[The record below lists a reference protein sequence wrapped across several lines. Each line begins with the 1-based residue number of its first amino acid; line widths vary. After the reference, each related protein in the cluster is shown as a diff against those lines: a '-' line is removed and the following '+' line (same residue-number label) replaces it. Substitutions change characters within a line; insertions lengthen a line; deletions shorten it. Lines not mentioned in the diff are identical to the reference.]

1 MARADQGIAAA
12 ASIQRLGLALAASLI
27 AHAALLQGLAVL
39 PRAWQPAAGF
49 SPSDPGSGLLRVML
63 LPEEEAEPQSAAP
76 ATLAAPPAKAPRA
89 PRYLAAHELDRR
101 PQILSHVEPHFPALA
116 LVPTGRVVLRLYIDE
131 TGAVDAVA
139 AESADRT
146 GAFEA
151 AAREAFAAARFLPG
165 IKDGVPVKALVRLEV
180 LFGSPHP
187 ENARQ

>member
-1 MARADQGIAAA
+1 MARADQGIAP
-12 ASIQRLGLALAASLI
+12 ASVQRLGLALAASLI
-27 AHAALLQGLAVL
+27 AHAALLQGFAVL
-39 PRAWQPAAGF
+39 PHAWQPAAGF
-49 SPSDPGSGLLRVML
+49 SAAHLGSGLLRVRL
-63 LPEEEAEPQSAAP
+63 LSEPAEAQPAAP
-76 ATLAAPPAKAPRA
+76 AALASPAAGIPRA
-89 PRYLAAHELDRR
+89 PRYFRAHELDRR

-131 TGAVDAVA
+131 EGSVETVA

-165 IKDGVPVKALVRLEV
+165 IKGGLPVKAVVRVEV

-187 ENARQ
+187 ENAPR

>member
-1 MARADQGIAAA
+1 MARADQGIATAGF
-12 ASIQRLGLALAASLI
+12 QRLGLALGASLI
-27 AHAALLQGLAVL
+27 AHAALLHGIAVL

-49 SPSDPGSGLLRVML
+49 SLSHPGSGLLRVML
-63 LPEEEAEPQSAAP
+63 LPEAAEPQPPAP
-76 ATLAAPPAKAPRA
+76 SRLAAPSTKTAHAA
-89 PRYLAAHELDRR
+89 RYLAAHELDRR

-116 LVPTGRVVLRLYIDE
+116 LVPTGRVVLRIYIDE

-165 IKDGVPVKALVRLEV
+165 MRDGVRVKALVRVEV

-187 ENARQ
+187 ENAPR

>member
-1 MARADQGIAAA
+1 MARADQGIATAG
-12 ASIQRLGLALAASLI
+12 IQRLGLALAASLI
-27 AHAALLQGLAVL
+27 AHAALLQGLAAL
-39 PRAWQPAAGF
+39 PRAWQPAASF
-49 SPSDPGSGLLRVML
+49 LPSHPGSGLLRVRL
-63 LPEEEAEPQSAAP
+63 LPEAAEAQSAGPSKLASP
-76 ATLAAPPAKAPRA
+76 AASVPRA

-101 PQILSHVEPHFPALA
+101 PQILSQVEPHFPALA

-131 TGAVDAVA
+131 GGNVDAVA

-165 IKDGVPVKALVRLEV
+165 IKDGAPVKALVRVEV

-187 ENARQ
+187 ENLSR

>member
-1 MARADQGIAAA
+1 M
-12 ASIQRLGLALAASLI
+12 ALAASLI
-27 AHAALLQGLAVL
+27 VHAALLQGVAVL
-39 PRAWQPAAGF
+39 PRAWQPAVGF
-49 SPSDPGSGLLRVML
+49 PSSHPGSGVLRVL
-63 LPEEEAEPQSAAP
+63 LVPEAAEPQ
-76 ATLAAPPAKAPRA
+76 LAAPSKLAAPSTTVPRA
-89 PRYLAAHELDRR
+89 PRYLPAHELDRR

-131 TGAVDAVA
+131 TGGLDAVA

-165 IKDGVPVKALVRLEV
+165 IKNGVPVKALVRLEV

-187 ENARQ
+187 ENMPR

>member
-1 MARADQGIAAA
+1 MARADQGIAP
-12 ASIQRLGLALAASLI
+12 ASLQRLGLALAASLI
-27 AHAALLQGLAVL
+27 AHGALLQGVAVL
-39 PRAWQPAAGF
+39 PHAWQPAGWF
-49 SPSDPGSGLLRVML
+49 SPSHPGSGSLRVLL
-63 LPEEEAEPQSAAP
+63 LPEAAEPQSWTPPKLAAP
-76 ATLAAPPAKAPRA
+76 ATAGPRA
-89 PRYLAAHELDRR
+89 PRYVPAHQLNRR

-131 TGAVDAVA
+131 TGGVDAVA

-187 ENARQ
+187 ENGSR

>member
-1 MARADQGIAAA
+1 M
-12 ASIQRLGLALAASLI
+12 
-27 AHAALLQGLAVL
+27 
-39 PRAWQPAAGF
+39 PRAWQPAGGF
-49 SPSDPGSGLLRVML
+49 SPSHAGSGLLRVLL
-63 LPEEEAEPQSAAP
+63 LPEAAEPQPAAP
-76 ATLAAPPAKAPRA
+76 SKLASQPTSVPRA

-131 TGAVDAVA
+131 TGGVDAVA

-165 IKDGVPVKALVRLEV
+165 IKDGVPVKALVRVEV

-187 ENARQ
+187 ENAQR

>member
-1 MARADQGIAAA
+1 VARADQGIAP
-12 ASIQRLGLALAASLI
+12 ASLQRLGLALAASLI
-27 AHAALLQGLAVL
+27 AHAALLQGVAIL
-39 PRAWQPAAGF
+39 PRAWQPAGGF
-49 SPSDPGSGLLRVML
+49 SPSHPGAGSLRVLL
-63 LPEEEAEPQSAAP
+63 LPEADEPQSPAPSKLAAP
-76 ATLAAPPAKAPRA
+76 ATTVPRA
-89 PRYLAAHELDRR
+89 PRYVPAHQLDRR

-131 TGAVDAVA
+131 TGSVDAVA

-187 ENARQ
+187 ENGSR

>member
-1 MARADQGIAAA
+1 VARADQGIAP
-12 ASIQRLGLALAASLI
+12 ASLQRLGLALAASLL

-39 PRAWQPAAGF
+39 PGAWQPAAGF
-49 SPSDPGSGLLRVML
+49 SASDPAAGLLRVML
-63 LPEEEAEPQSAAP
+63 LPGAPEAQPAAP
-76 ATLAAPPAKAPRA
+76 AKLAAPAAAVPRA

-131 TGAVDAVA
+131 TGGVDAVA

-146 GAFEA
+146 GEFEA

-187 ENARQ
+187 ENVSR

>member
-1 MARADQGIAAA
+1 VARADQGVAAA
-12 ASIQRLGLALAASLI
+12 TVQRLGLALAASLI
-27 AHAALLQGLAVL
+27 VHAALLQALAVL

-49 SPSDPGSGLLRVML
+49 LPSDPGSGLLRVLL
-63 LPEEEAEPQSAAP
+63 LPEAAEPEPAAPWKLAAP
-76 ATLAAPPAKAPRA
+76 ASTVPRA
-89 PRYLAAHELDRR
+89 PRYLPARELDRR
-101 PQILSHVEPHFPALA
+101 PQILSHVEPQFPALA

-151 AAREAFAAARFLPG
+151 AAREAFSAARFLPG

-187 ENARQ
+187 ENMSR

>member
-1 MARADQGIAAA
+1 MARADQGIGAA
-12 ASIQRLGLALAASLI
+12 ASIQRLGLALAASFI
-27 AHAALLQGLAVL
+27 AHAALLQGLAAL

-49 SPSDPGSGLLRVML
+49 SPSHAGSGLLRVML
-63 LPEEEAEPQSAAP
+63 LPEEAGPQPTAP
-76 ATLAAPPAKAPRA
+76 ARVAAPPASAPRA

-151 AAREAFAAARFLPG
+151 AAREAFAEARFLPG
-165 IKDGVPVKALVRLEV
+165 IKDGAPVKALVRVEV

>member
-1 MARADQGIAAA
+1 
-12 ASIQRLGLALAASLI
+12 
-27 AHAALLQGLAVL
+27 
-39 PRAWQPAAGF
+39 
-49 SPSDPGSGLLRVML
+49 ML
-63 LPEEEAEPQSAAP
+63 LPEAAEPQP
-76 ATLAAPPAKAPRA
+76 ATPSTLALPATRIPRA

-131 TGAVDAVA
+131 GGNVEAVA

-151 AAREAFAAARFLPG
+151 TAREAFAAARFLPG
-165 IKDGVPVKALVRLEV
+165 IKDGVPVKSLVRIEV

-187 ENARQ
+187 ENVSR

>member
-1 MARADQGIAAA
+1 MARADQGVAPATV
-12 ASIQRLGLALAASLI
+12 QRLGLALAASLI
-27 AHAALLQGLAVL
+27 VHAALLQGLAVL
-39 PRAWQPAAGF
+39 PRAWQPAGGF
-49 SPSDPGSGLLRVML
+49 SPSHPGSGLLRVLL
-63 LPEEEAEPQSAAP
+63 LPDAAEARFEAPAKLAAP
-76 ATLAAPPAKAPRA
+76 ATAVPRA
-89 PRYLAAHELDRR
+89 PRYVPAHQLDRR
-101 PQILSHVEPHFPALA
+101 PQILSRVEPHFPALA

>member
-1 MARADQGIAAA
+1 M
-12 ASIQRLGLALAASLI
+12 ASLI
-27 AHAALLQGLAVL
+27 AHASLLQGLALL

-49 SPSDPGSGLLRVML
+49 SPSEPGAGVLRVTV
-63 LPEEEAEPQSAAP
+63 LPDAAEQPVAAP
-76 ATLAAPPAKAPRA
+76 KLASPAAGVPRA

-101 PQILSHVEPHFPALA
+101 PQILSHVEPHFPALS

-131 TGAVDAVA
+131 HGSVDSVA
-139 AESADRT
+139 AESAERS

-165 IKDGVPVKALVRLEV
+165 IKDGVPVKALVRVEV

-187 ENARQ
+187 ENASR

>member
-1 MARADQGIAAA
+1 VARADQGIVDA
-12 ASIQRLGLALAASLI
+12 ASIQRLGLALAASLL
-27 AHAALLQGLAVL
+27 AHAALLQGLAAV

-49 SPSDPGSGLLRVML
+49 STTQPGAGLLHVML
-63 LPEEEAEPQSAAP
+63 LPERAESQPKAP
-76 ATLAAPPAKAPRA
+76 ATLAAPPASAPRA
-89 PRYLAAHELDRR
+89 ARYLAAHELDRR

-131 TGAVDAVA
+131 TGAVDAVS

-165 IKDGVPVKALVRLEV
+165 IKDGAPVKALVRIEV

>member
-1 MARADQGIAAA
+1 M
-12 ASIQRLGLALAASLI
+12 
-27 AHAALLQGLAVL
+27 
-39 PRAWQPAAGF
+39 PRAWQPAGGF
-49 SPSDPGSGLLRVML
+49 PPSHSGSGLLRVLL
-63 LPEEEAEPQSAAP
+63 LPEAAQPQPAAP
-76 ATLAAPPAKAPRA
+76 SNLAPPATTVPRA
-89 PRYLAAHELDRR
+89 PRYLAARELDRR

-187 ENARQ
+187 ENVSR

>member
-1 MARADQGIAAA
+1 
-12 ASIQRLGLALAASLI
+12 
-27 AHAALLQGLAVL
+27 
-39 PRAWQPAAGF
+39 
-49 SPSDPGSGLLRVML
+49 ML
-63 LPEEEAEPQSAAP
+63 LPESAPPQPAAP
-76 ATLAAPPAKAPRA
+76 AKAAPRSTEAPRA

-101 PQILSHVEPHFPALA
+101 PQIVSHVEPNFPALA
-116 LVPTGRVVLRLYIDE
+116 LVPSGRVVLRLYIDE
-131 TGAVDAVA
+131 HGSVDSVA

-187 ENARQ
+187 DNVSR

>member
-1 MARADQGIAAA
+1 M
-12 ASIQRLGLALAASLI
+12 
-27 AHAALLQGLAVL
+27 HAALLHGLAVL
-39 PRAWQPAAGF
+39 PRAWQPASGF
-49 SPSDPGSGLLRVML
+49 SPSQPGSGLLRVLL
-63 LPEEEAEPQSAAP
+63 LPEADGPQAVAPSQFAVP
-76 ATLAAPPAKAPRA
+76 ATSVPRA
-89 PRYLAAHELDRR
+89 PRYLPARELDRR

>member
-12 ASIQRLGLALAASLI
+12 ASLQRLGLALAASLI
-27 AHAALLQGLAVL
+27 AHAALLQGLGAL

-49 SPSDPGSGLLRVML
+49 SPSQPGSGLLRVLL
-63 LPEEEAEPQSAAP
+63 LPAEAEPQSAAP
-76 ATLAAPPAKAPRA
+76 ATLAAPPTRAPRA

-101 PQILSHVEPHFPALA
+101 PQILSHVEPRFPALA

-146 GAFEA
+146 GDFEA

-165 IKDGVPVKALVRLEV
+165 IKDGAPVKALVRVEV

-187 ENARQ
+187 ENVRQ

>member
-1 MARADQGIAAA
+1 M
-12 ASIQRLGLALAASLI
+12 
-27 AHAALLQGLAVL
+27 HAALLQGLAAL
-39 PRAWQPAAGF
+39 PRAWQPAGGF
-49 SPSDPGSGLLRVML
+49 SPSHAGSGLLSVML
-63 LPEEEAEPQSAAP
+63 LPEAAEPQPAAPSKIAAP
-76 ATLAAPPAKAPRA
+76 ATRAPGA

-101 PQILSHVEPHFPALA
+101 PQIQSHVEPHFPALA

-187 ENARQ
+187 ENVSR